1 MRFILDKREKR
12 SREEGKETQFHV
24 NGLLLSDE
32 KIRKFGKRK
41 RMAAD
46 ISYLVEDP
54 GKLKVEFK

>member
-1 MRFILDKREKR
+1 MDKREKR

-41 RMAAD
+41 RTAAD